1 MLEIFSNNAEG
12 VLAQSSGFGNTLVLA
27 ARGNFHTLA
36 EGGFQRA
43 TITNADTPNQVE
55 IVKILSWAG
64 ATATVERD
72 VEGYSGGTGYDWPA
86 GSKVSARVTAG
97 MLERAPQTT
106 RWYSAWGDINVV
118 EFGVRPQ
125 SMLAPKTLSVRNP
138 FSIRALQSLPIDA
151 ANTAPTEMAH
161 MPRAIE
167 TVARS
172 LIVSLSSPQA
182 HNPATEY
189 SHGDIVVPAV
199 SDGYQ
204 YILVGDSSVSS
215 ASVGSAVGAVT
226 FSGDGYTQIVAHD
239 SESKV
244 AGLWC
249 PVQTPAR
256 IEGKVHDVV
265 SEVGFVTTIA
275 EATTAAY
282 ISVGTTADETAYI
295 NNLAVPLISGGVL
308 RAPIPAGIQNG
319 NDLVFKVV
327 TEATGGLLHGFFYA
341 RGFDVTL

>member
-1 MLEIFSNNAEG
+1 MLELFSNNAEG
-12 VLAQSSGFGNTLVLA
+12 VLAQSSGLGSTLVLA
-27 ARGNFHTLA
+27 ARGKFHPLD

-72 VEGYSGGTGYDWPA
+72 VEGGGIGYDWPV

-97 MLERAPQTT
+97 MLARAPQTT
-106 RWYSAWGDINVV
+106 LWYSEGGDINVV

-125 SMLAPKTLSVRNP
+125 SGLSPKTLSVRNP
-138 FSIRALQSLPIDA
+138 FSIRAVQSLPIDA
-151 ANTAPTEMAH
+151 VNTALTAMAD

-172 LIVSLSSPQA
+172 LVVSLSSPQA

-189 SHGDIVVPAV
+189 YPGDIVVPAV
-199 SDGYQ
+199 GDGYQ
-204 YILVGDSSVSS
+204 YILSGDSNVNPYY
-215 ASVGSAVGAVT
+215 VGGAVGAVT
-226 FSGDGYTQIVAHD
+226 FSGDGYTQIVAHN
-239 SESKV
+239 SESEV
-244 AGLWC
+244 AGLWS

-256 IEGKVHDVV
+256 IEGPVHDVV
-265 SEVGFVTTIA
+265 SEVGFVTTVA

-282 ISVGTTADETAYI
+282 ISVGTAADETAYI
-295 NNLAVPLISGGVL
+295 NNLAVPLTAGGVL

-327 TEATGGLLHGFFYA
+327 TEATGGRLHGFFYA
-341 RGFDVTL
+341 RGFDVNL

>member
-1 MLEIFSNNAEG
+1 MLELFSNNAEG
-12 VLAQSSGFGNTLVLA
+12 VLAQSSGLGNTLMLTA
-27 ARGNFHTLA
+27 LGNFHPLD

-72 VEGYSGGTGYDWPA
+72 VEGGGTGYDWPV

-106 RWYSAWGDINVV
+106 HWYSVGGDSNVV

-125 SMLAPKTLSVRNP
+125 SGLSPKTLSVRNP
-138 FSIRALQSLPIDA
+138 FSIRAVQSLPIDA
-151 ANTAPTEMAH
+151 ANTAPVDMAG

-172 LIVSLSSPQA
+172 LVVSLSSPQA

-189 SHGDIVVPAV
+189 YPGDIVVPAV

-204 YILVGDSSVSS
+204 YILSGDSSVNPYY
-215 ASVGSAVGAVT
+215 VGGAVGAVT

-239 SESKV
+239 SESEV
-244 AGLWC
+244 AGLWS

-256 IEGKVHDVV
+256 IEGPVHDVV
-265 SEVGFVTTIA
+265 SEVGFVTTVA

-295 NNLAVPLISGGVL
+295 NNLAVPLTAGGVL

-327 TEATGGLLHGFFYA
+327 TEATGGRLHGFFYA
-341 RGFDVTL
+341 RGFDVSI

>member
-1 MLEIFSNNAEG
+1 MLELFSNNAEG
-12 VLAQSSGFGNTLVLA
+12 VLAQSSGLGSTLVLA
-27 ARGNFHTLA
+27 ARGEFHPLD

-64 ATATVERD
+64 ATATVERGA
-72 VEGYSGGTGYDWPA
+72 EGGGIGYDWPV

-106 RWYSAWGDINVV
+106 LWYSEGGDINVV

-125 SMLAPKTLSVRNP
+125 SGLFPKTLSVRNP
-138 FSIRALQSLPIDA
+138 FSIRAVQSLPIDA
-151 ANTAPTEMAH
+151 ENTAPTDMAG

-172 LIVSLSSPQA
+172 LVVSLSSPQA

-189 SHGDIVVPAV
+189 YPGDIVVPAV

-204 YILVGDSSVSS
+204 YILSGDSSVNPYY
-215 ASVGSAVGAVT
+215 VGGAVGAVT

-239 SESKV
+239 SESEV
-244 AGLWC
+244 AGLWS

-256 IEGKVHDVV
+256 IEGPVHDVV
-265 SEVGFVTTIA
+265 SEVGFVTTVA

-295 NNLAVPLISGGVL
+295 NNLAVPLTAGGVL

-327 TEATGGLLHGFFYA
+327 TEATGGRLHGFFYA
-341 RGFDVTL
+341 RGFDVNL

>member
-1 MLEIFSNNAEG
+1 MLELFSNNAEG
-12 VLAQSSGFGNTLVLA
+12 TLAQSSGLGNTLVLTA
-27 ARGNFHTLA
+27 LGNFHPLD

-55 IVKILSWAG
+55 IVRILSWVG

-72 VEGYSGGTGYDWPA
+72 VEGGGIGYDWPV

-106 RWYSAWGDINVV
+106 HWYSVGGDSNVV

-125 SMLAPKTLSVRNP
+125 SGLSPKTLSVRNP
-138 FSIRALQSLPIDA
+138 FSIRAVQSLPIDA
-151 ANTAPTEMAH
+151 ANTAPADMAG

-172 LIVSLSSPQA
+172 LVVSLSSPQA
-182 HNPATEY
+182 HNPATGY
-189 SHGDIVVPAV
+189 YPGDIVVPAV

-204 YILVGDSSVSS
+204 YILSGDSSVNPYY
-215 ASVGSAVGAVT
+215 VGGAVGAVT

-239 SESKV
+239 SESEV
-244 AGLWC
+244 AGLWS

-256 IEGKVHDVV
+256 IEGPVHSVV
-265 SEVGFVTTIA
+265 TEVGFVTTVA

-282 ISVGTTADETAYI
+282 VSIGTTSNEAAYI
-295 NNLAVPLISGGVL
+295 NNLAVSMTLRGVL
-308 RAPIPAGIQNG
+308 RAPIPAGVQTG
-319 NDLVFKVV
+319 EDLVFKVV
-327 TEATGGLLHGFFYA
+327 TEATGGKLHGFFYA
-341 RGFDVTL
+341 RGFDVSI

>member
-1 MLEIFSNNAEG
+1 MLELFSNNAEG
-12 VLAQSSGFGNTLVLA
+12 VLAQSSGLDSTLVLA
-27 ARGNFHTLA
+27 ARGKFHPLD

-72 VEGYSGGTGYDWPA
+72 VEGGTGGTGYDWPA

-106 RWYSAWGDINVV
+106 HWYSVGGDSNVV

-125 SMLAPKTLSVRNP
+125 SGLSPKTLSVRNP
-138 FSIRALQSLPIDA
+138 FSIRAVQSLPIDA
-151 ANTAPTEMAH
+151 ANTAPADMAG

-172 LIVSLSSPQA
+172 LVVSLSSPQA
-182 HNPATEY
+182 HNPATGY
-189 SHGDIVVPAV
+189 YPGDIVVPAV

-204 YILVGDSSVSS
+204 YILLGDSSVNPYD
-215 ASVGSAVGAVT
+215 VGGAVGAVT
-226 FSGDGYTQIVAHD
+226 FSGDGYTQIVAYD

-244 AGLWC
+244 AGLWS

-256 IEGKVHDVV
+256 IEGPVHDVV
-265 SEVGFVTTIA
+265 SEVGFVTIVA

-295 NNLAVPLISGGVL
+295 NNLAIPLTAGGVL
-308 RAPIPAGIQNG
+308 RAPVPAGIQNG

-327 TEATGGLLHGFFYA
+327 TEATGGRLHGFFYA
-341 RGFDVTL
+341 RGFDVNL

>member
-1 MLEIFSNNAEG
+1 MLELFSNNAEG
-12 VLAQSSGFGNTLVLA
+12 VLAQSSGLDSTLVLA
-27 ARGNFHTLA
+27 ARGKFHPLN

-43 TITNADTPNQVE
+43 TITNADTPNRVE

-64 ATATVERD
+64 ATATVERG
-72 VEGYSGGTGYDWPA
+72 VEGGGGTGYDWPV

-106 RWYSAWGDINVV
+106 HWYSSGGDSNVV

-125 SMLAPKTLSVRNP
+125 SGLFPKTLSVRNP
-138 FSIRALQSLPIDA
+138 FSIRAVQSLPIDA
-151 ANTAPTEMAH
+151 ENTAPTAMAD

-172 LIVSLSSPQA
+172 LVVSLSSPQA

-189 SHGDIVVPAV
+189 YPGDIVVPAV

-204 YILVGDSSVSS
+204 YILSGDSSVDPYY
-215 ASVGSAVGAVT
+215 VGGAVGAVT
-226 FSGDGYTQIVAHD
+226 FSGGGYTQIVAHD
-239 SESKV
+239 SESEV
-244 AGLWC
+244 AGLWS

-256 IEGKVHDVV
+256 IEGPVHNVV
-265 SEVGFVTTIA
+265 SEVGFVTTVA

-295 NNLAVPLISGGVL
+295 NNLAVPLTTGGVL

-327 TEATGGLLHGFFYA
+327 TEATGGRLHGFFYA
-341 RGFDVTL
+341 RGFDVNL

>member
-1 MLEIFSNNAEG
+1 MLELFSNNAEG
-12 VLAQSSGFGNTLVLA
+12 VLAQSSGLGSTLVLA
-27 ARGNFHTLA
+27 ARGEFHPLD

-72 VEGYSGGTGYDWPA
+72 VEGGGGGTGYDWPV

-106 RWYSAWGDINVV
+106 HWYSVGGDSNVV

-125 SMLAPKTLSVRNP
+125 SGLSPKTLSVRNP
-138 FSIRALQSLPIDA
+138 FSIRAVQSSPIDA
-151 ANTAPTEMAH
+151 VNTAQTGMAD

-172 LIVSLSSPQA
+172 LVVSLSSPQA

-189 SHGDIVVPAV
+189 YPGDIVVPAV
-199 SDGYQ
+199 GDGYQ
-204 YILVGDSSVSS
+204 YILSGDSNVNPYY
-215 ASVGSAVGAVT
+215 VGGAVGAVT
-226 FSGDGYTQIVAHD
+226 FSGDGYGQAVARN
-239 SESKV
+239 SELEV
-244 AGLWC
+244 AGLWS

-256 IEGKVHDVV
+256 IEGPVHYVV
-265 SEVGFVTTIA
+265 SEVGFVTTVA
-275 EATTAAY
+275 EATAAAY
-282 ISVGTTADETAYI
+282 ISIGTTSNETAYI
-295 NNLAVPLISGGVL
+295 NNLAVPLTAGGVL

-319 NDLVFKVV
+319 DDLVFKVV
-327 TEATGGLLHGFFYA
+327 TEATGGRLHGFFYA
-341 RGFDVTL
+341 RGFDVNL

>member
-1 MLEIFSNNAEG
+1 MLELFSNNAEG
-12 VLAQSSGFGNTLVLA
+12 VLAQSSGLGSTLVLA
-27 ARGNFHTLA
+27 ARGKFHPLD

-72 VEGYSGGTGYDWPA
+72 VEGGSGGTGYDWPA

-106 RWYSAWGDINVV
+106 HWYSVGGDSNVV
-118 EFGVRPQ
+118 EFGVSPQ
-125 SMLAPKTLSVRNP
+125 SGLSPKTLSVRNP
-138 FSIRALQSLPIDA
+138 FSIRAVQSLPIDA
-151 ANTAPTEMAH
+151 ANTAPTGMAS

-172 LIVSLSSPQA
+172 LVVSLSSPQA
-182 HNPATEY
+182 HNPATGY
-189 SHGDIVVPAV
+189 YPGDIVVPAV

-204 YILVGDSSVSS
+204 YILLGDSSVNPYH
-215 ASVGSAVGAVT
+215 VGGAVGAVT
-226 FSGDGYTQIVAHD
+226 FSGDGYTQIVAHN
-239 SESKV
+239 SESEV
-244 AGLWC
+244 AGLWS

-256 IEGKVHDVV
+256 IEGPVHDVV
-265 SEVGFVTTIA
+265 SEVGFVTTVA

-295 NNLAVPLISGGVL
+295 NNLAVPLTAGGAL

-327 TEATGGLLHGFFYA
+327 TEATGGRLHGFFYA
-341 RGFDVTL
+341 RGFDVNL

>member
-1 MLEIFSNNAEG
+1 MLELFSNNADG
-12 VLAQSSGFGNTLVLA
+12 VLAQSSGLDSTLVLT
-27 ARGNFHTLA
+27 ARGKFHPLG

-72 VEGYSGGTGYDWPA
+72 VEGGTGGTGYDWPA

-106 RWYSAWGDINVV
+106 HWYGVGGDSNVV

-125 SMLAPKTLSVRNP
+125 SGLSPKTLSVRNP
-138 FSIRALQSLPIDA
+138 FSIRAVQSLPIDA
-151 ANTAPTEMAH
+151 ANTAPADMAG

-172 LIVSLSSPQA
+172 LVVSLSSPQA

-189 SHGDIVVPAV
+189 YPGDIVVPAV

-204 YILVGDSSVSS
+204 YILLGDSSVNPYD
-215 ASVGSAVGAVT
+215 VGGAVGAVT
-226 FSGDGYTQIVAHD
+226 FSGDGYNQIVAHD
-239 SESKV
+239 SESEV
-244 AGLWC
+244 AGLWS

-256 IEGKVHDVV
+256 IEGPVHSVV
-265 SEVGFVTTIA
+265 TEVGFVTTVA

-282 ISVGTTADETAYI
+282 VSIGTTSNEAAYI
-295 NNLAVPLISGGVL
+295 NNLAVSMTLRGVL
-308 RAPIPAGIQNG
+308 RAPIPAGVQTG
-319 NDLVFKVV
+319 EDLVFKVV
-327 TEATGGLLHGFFYA
+327 TEATGGKLHGFFYA
-341 RGFDVTL
+341 RGFDVSI

>member
-1 MLEIFSNNAEG
+1 MLELFSNNAEG
-12 VLAQSSGFGNTLVLA
+12 VLAQSSGLDSTLVLA
-27 ARGNFHTLA
+27 ARGKFHPLD

-55 IVKILSWAG
+55 IVRILSWVG

-72 VEGYSGGTGYDWPA
+72 VEGVGIGYDWPV

-106 RWYSAWGDINVV
+106 RWYSVGGDSNVV
-118 EFGVRPQ
+118 EFGVRPE
-125 SMLAPKTLSVRNP
+125 SGLFPKTLSVRNP
-138 FSIRALQSLPIDA
+138 FSIRAVQSLPIDA
-151 ANTAPTEMAH
+151 ANTAPADMAG

-172 LIVSLSSPQA
+172 LVVSLSSPQA
-182 HNPATEY
+182 HNPATGY
-189 SHGDIVVPAV
+189 YPGDIVVPAV

-204 YILVGDSSVSS
+204 YILSGDSSVNPYD
-215 ASVGSAVGAVT
+215 VGGAVGAVT
-226 FSGDGYTQIVAHD
+226 FSGDGSTQIVAYD

-244 AGLWC
+244 AGLWS

-256 IEGKVHDVV
+256 IEGPVHDVV
-265 SEVGFVTTIA
+265 SEVGFVTTVA

-295 NNLAVPLISGGVL
+295 NNLAIPLTAGGVL
-308 RAPIPAGIQNG
+308 RAPVPAGIQNG

-327 TEATGGLLHGFFYA
+327 TEATGGRLHGFFYA
-341 RGFDVTL
+341 RGFDVNL